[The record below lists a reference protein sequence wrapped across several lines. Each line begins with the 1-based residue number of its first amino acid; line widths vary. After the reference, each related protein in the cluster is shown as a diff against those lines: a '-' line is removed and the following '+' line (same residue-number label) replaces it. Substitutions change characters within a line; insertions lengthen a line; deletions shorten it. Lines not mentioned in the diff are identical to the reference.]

1 MKTRRFFFIFVLL
14 LVVCAP
20 GVATAQAD
28 TSRERVEAS
37 FFTVAKY
44 DPARDPV
51 TDLEATVQRAQAEGK
66 RILLDVGGEW
76 CSWCHALDAYIQ
88 QNEAVREA
96 LQRHFLIMKVNYGKE
111 NSNQAFLSH
120 YPEIPGYPHLYVLE
134 RDGTFLHSQGTAPLE
149 KDLSYNEEVFLA
161 FLKKWAPGR

>member
-1 MKTRRFFFIFVLL
+1 MKTCRFFFVFVLL
-14 LVVCAP
+14 LVACAP

-28 TSRERVEAS
+28 TSRERVEVS
-37 FFTVAKY
+37 FFTVAQY

-51 TDLEATVQRAQAEGK
+51 TDLEMTVQRAQAEDK
-66 RILLDVGGEW
+66 RILLDVGGDW

-111 NSNQAFLSH
+111 NSNQAFLSQ

-134 RDGTFLHSQGTAPLE
+134 RDGTFLHSQGTASLE
-149 KDLSYNEEVFLA
+149 KGLSYNEEVFLA
-161 FLKKWAPGR
+161 FLKKWTPGR